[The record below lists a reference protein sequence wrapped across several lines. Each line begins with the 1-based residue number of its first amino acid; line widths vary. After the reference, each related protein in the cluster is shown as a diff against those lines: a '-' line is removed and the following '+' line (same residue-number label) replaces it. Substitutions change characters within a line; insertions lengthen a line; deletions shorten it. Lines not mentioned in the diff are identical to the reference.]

1 MSKIPLPANEAERLQ
16 ALASYE
22 LLDTPPETDFDEIAR
37 IASETCRMPIALVTL
52 VGERHQWFKAH
63 HGTELEQVPREA
75 ALCSYA
81 IMEPE
86 RPLVV
91 PDTRLDAC
99 LGGASPLPPDLAKVV
114 SYAAVP
120 LVNPEGY
127 PLGTLCVMGHRP
139 NHPTEGQLRT
149 LKALANTV
157 AQLFELRRKE
167 KYLDVAKKK
176 LEDTNREVAEMAYV
190 LSHDLKSPL
199 NSIVS
204 LLEVLRNENGSQM
217 DESGQELLDM
227 LHESA
232 SNLSSITKGTIQ
244 YFNTTRSLA
253 QTQERVNMHELMM
266 QLLSLI
272 HPPSWAHIHY
282 PADMPDI
289 TTSRVALQHIL
300 VNLLSNA
307 IKYCDKE
314 TCHVHLGFSETPDR
328 YQFSVT
334 DNGPGIEL
342 GHQAKV
348 FRMFQTLG
356 RTDRHGHQG
365 TGIGLAI
372 ARRMVE
378 KMGGSIG
385 ISLPQ
390 EGGTRFTFT
399 LSKLAVPEL

>member
-1 MSKIPLPANEAERLQ
+1 MSKVPIPADEAERLQ

-22 LLDTPPETDFDEIAR
+22 LMGTLPETDFDEIAR
-37 IASETCRMPIALVTL
+37 IASEICQMPIALVTL
-52 VGERHQWFKAH
+52 VGEKHQWFKGH
-63 HGTELEQVPREA
+63 HGTDIKQTPREIA
-75 ALCSYA
+75 FCSYT
-81 IMEPE
+81 IMEPDK
-86 RPLVV
+86 PHVV
-91 PDTRLDAC
+91 PDTRLDDRFMGNP
-99 LGGASPLPPDLAKVV
+99 LLESPLNVYF
-114 SYAAVP
+114 YAGVP

-127 PLGTLCVMGHRP
+127 PLGTLCIIDQKP
-139 NHPTEGQLRT
+139 NQLNERQLST
-149 LKALANTV
+149 LQALANTV
-157 AQLFELRRKE
+157 AQMFELRRKMKHLE
-167 KYLDVAKKK
+167 MAKKK
-176 LEDTNREVAEMAYV
+176 LEDTNREVAEMSYV

-204 LLEVLRNENGSQM
+204 LLEVLRDENGSQM
-217 DESGQELLDM
+217 DESGQELLEM

-272 HPPSWAHIHY
+272 RPPAWAHIHY
-282 PADMPDI
+282 PPDMPDI

-307 IKYCDKE
+307 IKYCDKDI
-314 TCHVHLGFSETPDR
+314 CHVHIAFSEKPDS

-334 DNGPGIEL
+334 DNGPGIEPS
-342 GHQAKV
+342 HQAKV

-356 RTDRHGHQG
+356 RADRHGQQG
-365 TGIGLAI
+365 TGLGLAI
-372 ARRMVE
+372 AKRMVE
-378 KMGGSIG
+378 KMGGNIG

-399 LSKLAVPEL
+399 LSKLAVQEL